1 MHLSHLTNVEQLSLV
16 NNPCVLSNSS
26 WRLYLLYPSLIKCN
40 VRLILGFVNQ
50 DYQSCIYQPQL
61 RVSRMDFRRVSL
73 NQKEWLTLETSPLEF
88 VGANFHAQP
97 SPLTVPCFYLPT
109 NAVLLRIE
117 TTSSSIIFVQPSLMW
132 YGVAYCFNIYI
143 NVQFQQRWRGE
154 GRGVAKAEVFLFQES
169 MELSRN
175 SGKVKR
181 WKLKKTS
188 CGEGLNI
195 LWIHTVV
202 SECWIYISLD
212 SDQWNKLQT
221 LSCVLLS

>member
-1 MHLSHLTNVEQLSLV
+1 MHLSHLTNLEQLSLV

-73 NQKEWLTLETSPLEF
+73 NQKEWLTFETSPLEF

-154 GRGVAKAEVFLFQES
+154 GRGGEEGGREGGGQSRSFFIPRKYGAKSEFWKGEA
-169 MELSRN
+169 
-175 SGKVKR
+175 VKTE
-181 WKLKKTS
+181 KNL
-188 CGEGLNI
+188 
-195 LWIHTVV
+195 LWWGF
-202 SECWIYISLD
+202 EYSLHPH
-212 SDQWNKLQT
+212 SSQWMLDLYLPWLWSVK
-221 LSCVLLS
+221 